1 MLAVAV
7 FPFPPSVEV
16 TAVVTLFCS
25 PALIPVTLAAKLHVT
40 LAASAAPEST
50 TLVEPAAA
58 VIVPP
63 PQLPEIPF
71 GVETTRPAGSIS
83 VNPTPLRELLAFGLE
98 TVKVSE
104 VAEFRATLGAPNA
117 FEIVGGAIL
126 GGGGVIIRG
135 APATTRGAPQAYRR
149 DHPTRSCAQFHG
161 HFSGCSP
168 RLARRSAA
176 LDLVLRTSII
186 ETDSLNLS
194 VG

>member
-25 PALIPVTLAAKLHVT
+25 PALIPVTLEAKLHVT

-98 TVKVSE
+98 TVKLCGG
-104 VAEFRATLGAPNA
+104 ADLRASLGAPNV
-117 FEIVGGAIL
+117 FERVAGEFL
-126 GGGGVIIRG
+126 GGGGVLIPG
-135 APATTRGAPQAYRR
+135 PPPQPEAPYRL
-149 DHPTRSCAQFHG
+149 TA
-161 HFSGCSP
+161 
-168 RLARRSAA
+168 
-176 LDLVLRTSII
+176 
-186 ETDSLNLS
+186 
-194 VG
+194 